1 MEDRFLLHVED
12 REALVQ
18 SIAAGIIAE
27 LLIIFSTLPGAP
39 AFIPP
44 EFIPELE
51 GIVKSAYEWNCSA
64 KRDLLEYDLQPFVPY
79 PQTKWDPTHMEPFE
93 VAGDV
98 HIETTE
104 GIVSPIS
111 LGLIATRALDT
122 GPLSKVQER
131 SKVLVDAWFRV
142 EARRLLHC

>member
-1 MEDRFLLHVED
+1 
-12 REALVQ
+12 
-18 SIAAGIIAE
+18 
-27 LLIIFSTLPGAP
+27 
-39 AFIPP
+39 
-44 EFIPELE
+44 
-51 GIVKSAYEWNCSA
+51 
-64 KRDLLEYDLQPFVPY
+64 
-79 PQTKWDPTHMEPFE
+79 MEPFE

-142 EARRLLHC
+142 PPPIEKPQAKSPPRERPTSSAPAPSSPAPAPTSDPQTPGPVPGPGGTPNSDPTTDQSKRAKSPAQMTTDEAAKELQELM